1 MPCAPGGRSSK
12 GKDVANGET
21 SQTLDRGLSVL
32 ELLAASP
39 DGLTAVE
46 LAERLSTARAVVYRL
61 VRTLEAHH
69 LVTSSG
75 ARYHLGFGL
84 ADLARQL
91 QPRLQSVVLPLLH
104 RLSTQTD
111 STAILSVAD
120 GDHAIVL
127 LTQEPPQSA
136 LHLAMREG
144 ARHPLGLGADGLA
157 ILAGRPEAPDESK
170 DIAKARRQGYAIS
183 IGALQQGAVGIAAPI
198 QVSDWCTASIGVVH
212 LGDRLK
218 DDGIPALVQSA
229 AREAA
234 ARLTGTPTG
243 GAGASA

>member
-1 MPCAPGGRSSK
+1 
-12 GKDVANGET
+12 VANGET
-21 SQTLDRGLSVL
+21 SQTLDRGLVVL
-32 ELLAASP
+32 ELLAANP

-46 LAERLSTARAVVYRL
+46 LAERLATARAVVYRL

-69 LVTSSG
+69 LVTSAG
-75 ARYHLGFGL
+75 ARYYLGFGL

-104 RLSTQTD
+104 RLSTDTE

-120 GDHAIVL
+120 GDQAIVL
-127 LTQEPPQSA
+127 LTQAPPQSA

-144 ARHPLGLGADGLA
+144 ARHPLDLGADGLA
-157 ILAGRPEAPDESK
+157 ILAGRPESPGEPSDVT
-170 DIAKARRQGYAIS
+170 KARRNGYAVS
-183 IGALQQGAVGIAAPI
+183 IGAIQKGAVGVAAPI

-212 LGDRLK
+212 LGDRVK
-218 DDGIPALVQSA
+218 DAGIPARVQEV

-234 ARLTGTPTG
+234 ARLTGTPAGGTG
-243 GAGASA
+243 ATA

>member
-1 MPCAPGGRSSK
+1 M
-12 GKDVANGET
+12 ANGET

-39 DGLTAVE
+39 NGLTAVE
-46 LAERLSTARAVVYRL
+46 LAEHLSTARAVVYRL

-69 LVTSSG
+69 LVTSAG
-75 ARYHLGFGL
+75 ARYYLGFGL

-91 QPRLQSVVLPLLH
+91 QPRLQSIVRPLLH
-104 RLSTQTD
+104 RLSTETN
-111 STAILSVAD
+111 STAILTVAD
-120 GDHAIVL
+120 GDQALIL

-144 ARHPLGLGADGLA
+144 SRHPLDLAADGVA
-157 ILAGRPEAPDESK
+157 ILAGRPGLPGESK
-170 DIAKARRQGYAIS
+170 DVAKARRQGYAVS
-183 IGALQQGAVGIAAPI
+183 IGALQKGAVGVAAPI

-212 LGDRLK
+212 LGNHLQ
-218 DDGIPALVQSA
+218 DDGMPALVQSA

-234 ARLTGTPTG
+234 SRLTGTPIGGTG
-243 GAGASA
+243 ATA

>member
-1 MPCAPGGRSSK
+1 
-12 GKDVANGET
+12 VANGET

-32 ELLAASP
+32 EHLAANP

-61 VRTLEAHH
+61 VRTLEAHQ
-69 LVTSSG
+69 LVTSAG
-75 ARYHLGFGL
+75 ARYYLGFGL

-104 RLSTQTD
+104 RLSTQVD

-120 GDHAIVL
+120 GDEAIVL

-136 LHLAMREG
+136 LHLAVREG
-144 ARHPLGLGADGLA
+144 ARHPLTVGADGLA
-157 ILAGRPEAPDESK
+157 ILAGRPESPGEPGEVT
-170 DIAKARRQGYAIS
+170 KARRNGYAIS
-183 IGALQQGAVGIAAPI
+183 IGALQQGAVGVAAPI
-198 QVSDWCTASIGVVH
+198 QVSDWCTASIGIVH

-218 DDGIPALVQSA
+218 DPGIPDRVQEV

-234 ARLTGTPTG
+234 ARLTGAPVSGTG
-243 GAGASA
+243 ATA

>member
-1 MPCAPGGRSSK
+1 M
-12 GKDVANGET
+12 ANGET
-21 SQTLDRGLSVL
+21 SQTLDRGLRVL
-32 ELLAASP
+32 ELLAASS
-39 DGLTAVE
+39 DGLSAVE

-75 ARYHLGFGL
+75 ARYYLGFGL

-91 QPRLQSVVLPLLH
+91 QPRLQTVVLPLLH
-104 RLSTQTD
+104 RLSTETD

-120 GDHAIVL
+120 GDQAMVL
-127 LTQEPPQSA
+127 LAQEPAQSA

-144 ARHPLGLGADGLA
+144 WRHPLDKGADGLA
-157 ILAGRPEAPDESK
+157 ILAGRPESSDEPK
-170 DIAKARRQGYAIS
+170 DVTKARRNGYAVS
-183 IGALQQGAVGIAAPI
+183 IGVLQKGAVGVAAPI

-212 LGDRLK
+212 VGDRVK
-218 DDGIPALVQSA
+218 DPGIPALVCDV

-234 ARLTGTPTG
+234 ARLTGAPTDG
-243 GAGASA
+243 TGATA

>member
-1 MPCAPGGRSSK
+1 
-12 GKDVANGET
+12 VANGET

-32 ELLAASP
+32 ELLAANP
-39 DGLTAVE
+39 AGLTAVE

-69 LVTSSG
+69 LVTSAG
-75 ARYHLGFGL
+75 PRYYLGFGL

-104 RLSTQTD
+104 RLSTETD

-120 GDHAIVL
+120 GDQALIL
-127 LTQEPPQSA
+127 LTQEPAQSA

-144 ARHPLGLGADGLA
+144 SRHPLDLAADGVA
-157 ILAGRPEAPDESK
+157 ILAGRPASPDEPS
-170 DIAKARRQGYAIS
+170 DVTKARRKGYAVS
-183 IGALQQGAVGIAAPI
+183 IGALQKGAVGIAAPI
-198 QVSDWCTASIGVVH
+198 QVSDWCTASIGIVH

-218 DDGIPALVQSA
+218 DAGIPAQVREV
-229 AREAA
+229 AREAG
-234 ARLTGTPTG
+234 ARLSGAPIAGTGAT
-243 GAGASA
+243 A

>member
-1 MPCAPGGRSSK
+1 
-12 GKDVANGET
+12 VANGET

-32 ELLAASP
+32 EHLAASP

-75 ARYHLGFGL
+75 ARYYLGFGL

-91 QPRLQSVVLPLLH
+91 QPRLQSVVRPLLH
-104 RLSTQTD
+104 RLSTETN

-120 GDHAIVL
+120 GDQALIL

-144 ARHPLGLGADGLA
+144 SRHPLDLAADGVA
-157 ILAGRPEAPDESK
+157 ILAGRPPAPGEPADVTR
-170 DIAKARRQGYAIS
+170 ARAAGYALS
-183 IGALQQGAVGIAAPI
+183 IGALTAGAVGVAAPI
-198 QVSDWCTASIGVVH
+198 RTSDWATASIGVVQ
-212 LGDRLK
+212 LGTAVSGPD
-218 DDGIPALVQSA
+218 IPDIVMSA
-229 AREAA
+229 AADA
-234 ARLTGTPTG
+234 ARRLSGD
-243 GAGASA
+243 SAPA

>member
-1 MPCAPGGRSSK
+1 
-12 GKDVANGET
+12 VANGET

-32 ELLAASP
+32 EMLAANP

-69 LVTSSG
+69 LVTSAG

-91 QPRLQSVVLPLLH
+91 QPRLQSVVVPLLH
-104 RLSTQTD
+104 RLSAQTD

-120 GDHAIVL
+120 GDQAIVL
-127 LTQEPPQSA
+127 LTQEPAQSA
-136 LHLAMREG
+136 FHLAMREG
-144 ARHPLGLGADGLA
+144 SRHPLTVGADGLA
-157 ILAGRPEAPDESK
+157 ILSGRPEAPDEPSGV
-170 DIAKARRQGYAIS
+170 AKARRSGYAVS
-183 IGALQQGAVGIAAPI
+183 IGALQKGAVGVAAPI
-198 QVSDWCTASIGVVH
+198 QVSDWCTASIGIVH

-218 DDGIPALVQSA
+218 DASIPARVQ
-229 AREAA
+229 EAA
-234 ARLTGTPTG
+234 HQAASSLTGAPIKG
-243 GAGASA
+243 EGATA